1 MPHPNV
7 FWAYRFLG
15 VKYWIVQWYSK
26 TSNGCSWVSKNIWCS
41 MRLGKDIWVP
51 FKRYQNTSG
60 RGADVETSPLTFCR
74 DGQVTA
80 NLILYNN
87 TFPANIY
94 LFKVNNKNTSK
105 RCRICS
111 NSTTN
116 TPERRQRNV
125 CWVTETKTQTVTSNI
140 VWYYHC
146 FDNIVCSP
154 FAS

>member
-1 MPHPNV
+1 
-7 FWAYRFLG
+7 
-15 VKYWIVQWYSK
+15 
-26 TSNGCSWVSKNIWCS
+26 

-111 NSTTN
+111 NSTRMSPAMVSVNQQTH
-116 TPERRQRNV
+116 QNV
-125 CWVTETKTQTVTSNI
+125 VNEMFAELLKLKHKQLQAILFDITI
-140 VWYYHC
+140 VLIIL
-146 FDNIVCSP
+146 FVVL
-154 FAS
+154 